1 MYPPGYYRYWML
13 DLWYMIP
20 RSKGGVFVGR
30 YFPKEIL
37 FRLTKVNKPSVIYLK
52 SVCCG
57 YVILLLIKL
66 QVRMVNKICLFLCFF
81 STGYRGICPV
91 GCHYYMQALQQAVIF
106 AAETATYSMP
116 DIGTPTITRDINL
129 VFEQVFKEHFKNLH
143 AYACSILKDE
153 DEAEEMVQ
161 NVFYKLWEKKEKIGE
176 LQSVPAYLY
185 RSVYNECMNY
195 VKHEKVK
202 MTYEAYA
209 VHHGSIAGQATDTA
223 TAKELEHRIADA
235 LADLPEQCRTI
246 FQLSRFEELKYREIA
261 DKMGLSVKTVE
272 NQMGKALKILRTKL
286 ADYISVVWLLL
297 LTLIK

>member
-1 MYPPGYYRYWML
+1 MRLPGCLKYWML
-13 DLWYMIP
+13 YLWYMIP

-37 FRLTKVNKPSVIYLK
+37 FQLTIVNKPSVKCLK
-52 SVCCG
+52 SIDCKRG
-57 YVILLLIKL
+57 ELLLVKL
-66 QVRMVNKICLFLCFF
+66 LVVPVNKLSLFLPLF
-81 STGYRGICPV
+81 SKRYRGICLIR
-91 GCHYYMQALQQAVIF
+91 CQYYMQALQQAVIF

-116 DIGTPTITRDINL
+116 DIGAPTITRDINL

-202 MTYEAYA
+202 MTYEAHA
-209 VHHGSIAGQATDTA
+209 VHHGSIAARATDTA

>member
-1 MYPPGYYRYWML
+1 MHPPGNQEYYML
-13 DLWYMIP
+13 DLWYIMP
-20 RSKGGVFVGR
+20 RSKGGVFVGMH
-30 YFPKEIL
+30 FPKKIRVE
-37 FRLTKVNKPSVIYLK
+37 LTKVNKLRVTCLK
-52 SVCCG
+52 SYCCDDA
-57 YVILLLIKL
+57 ILLSVKL
-66 QVRMVNKICLFLCFF
+66 SIPGVNKFHMFLHLF
-81 STGYRGICPV
+81 SIKYRGIYLF
-91 GCHYYMQALQQAVIF
+91 GCHYNMQALQQAVIF
-106 AAETATYSMP
+106 APETATHRMP
-116 DIGTPTITRDINL
+116 DIGAITTARDINL

-202 MTYEAYA
+202 MTYEAHA

-223 TAKELEHRIADA
+223 TAKELEHRIAEA

>member
-1 MYPPGYYRYWML
+1 MHPPGCLKYWLL
-13 DLWYMIP
+13 DLWYIIP
-20 RSKGGVFVGR
+20 RSQGGVFVAGC
-30 YFPKEIL
+30 FSTEKW
-37 FRLTKVNKPSVIYLK
+37 FGLTIVNKPYVTCLK
-52 SVCCG
+52 SNCCNFR
-57 YVILLLIKL
+57 VLPLIK
-66 QVRMVNKICLFLCFF
+66 VPGGAVNKFSLFSHFF
-81 STGYRGICPV
+81 LKQDGGICREE
-91 GCHYYMQALQQAVIF
+91 CHYYMQALQQAVIF
-106 AAETATYSMP
+106 APETATYSMP
-116 DIGTPTITRDINL
+116 DIGATTITRDINF

-161 NVFYKLWEKKEKIGE
+161 NVFYKLWEKKEKISE

-202 MTYEAYA
+202 MTYEAHA

-223 TAKELEHRIADA
+223 TAKELEHRIANA

-297 LTLIK
+297 LTLIN

>member
-1 MYPPGYYRYWML
+1 MHL
-13 DLWYMIP
+13 N
-20 RSKGGVFVGR
+20 SF
-30 YFPKEIL
+30 
-37 FRLTKVNKPSVIYLK
+37 
-52 SVCCG
+52 CCECG
-57 YVILLLIKL
+57 ILLLIKL
-66 QVRMVNKICLFLCFF
+66 PVRLVNKIHLFLCFF
-81 STGYRGICPV
+81 SAGYRGRSNVSCQ
-91 GCHYYMQALQQAVIF
+91 YNMQALQQAVIF
-106 AAETATYSMP
+106 ATETATYSMP
-116 DIGTPTITRDINL
+116 DIGATTITKDINL

-161 NVFYKLWEKKEKIGE
+161 NVFYKLWEKKEKISE

-202 MTYEAYA
+202 MTYEAHA
-209 VHHGSIAGQATDTA
+209 VHHGSIAGQAADTA
-223 TAKELEHRIADA
+223 TAKELEHRIATA

>member
-1 MYPPGYYRYWML
+1 MPPRCCCHL
-13 DLWYMIP
+13 
-20 RSKGGVFVGR
+20 
-30 YFPKEIL
+30 
-37 FRLTKVNKPSVIYLK
+37 KPLYDRVTNYTAFYS
-52 SVCCG
+52 
-57 YVILLLIKL
+57 
-66 QVRMVNKICLFLCFF
+66 FF
-81 STGYRGICPV
+81 SKRDRGICPEC
-91 GCHYYMQALQQAVIF
+91 CHYYMQALQQAVIF
-106 AAETATYSMP
+106 ATETATYSMP
-116 DIGTPTITRDINL
+116 DIGAPIITRDINL
-129 VFEQVFKEHFKNLH
+129 VFEQVFKEHYKNLH

-185 RSVYNECMNY
+185 RSVHNECMNY

-202 MTYEAYA
+202 MAYEAHA
-209 VHHGSIAGQATDTA
+209 VHHGTVASRETDTA

-286 ADYISVVWLLL
+286 ADYISVVGLLL
-297 LTLIK
+297 ITLVK

>member
-1 MYPPGYYRYWML
+1 M
-13 DLWYMIP
+13 
-20 RSKGGVFVGR
+20 
-30 YFPKEIL
+30 
-37 FRLTKVNKPSVIYLK
+37 
-52 SVCCG
+52 
-57 YVILLLIKL
+57 
-66 QVRMVNKICLFLCFF
+66 
-81 STGYRGICPV
+81 
-91 GCHYYMQALQQAVIF
+91 QQAVIF
-106 AAETATYSMP
+106 APEKATHRMP
-116 DIGTPTITRDINL
+116 DIGIIHTTRDIDL

-202 MTYEAYA
+202 MTYEAHA
-209 VHHGSIAGQATDTA
+209 VHHGAMAGQAADTA
-223 TAKELEHRIADA
+223 TAKELEHRIAEA
-235 LADLPEQCRTI
+235 LAGLPEQCRTI

-286 ADYISVVWLLL
+286 ADYISVIGLLL
-297 LTLIK
+297 ITLIK

>member
-1 MYPPGYYRYWML
+1 
-13 DLWYMIP
+13 
-20 RSKGGVFVGR
+20 
-30 YFPKEIL
+30 
-37 FRLTKVNKPSVIYLK
+37 
-52 SVCCG
+52 
-57 YVILLLIKL
+57 
-66 QVRMVNKICLFLCFF
+66 
-81 STGYRGICPV
+81 
-91 GCHYYMQALQQAVIF
+91 
-106 AAETATYSMP
+106 MP
-116 DIGTPTITRDINL
+116 DIGVITTSRDINL

-185 RSVYNECMNY
+185 RSVHNECMNY

-202 MTYEAYA
+202 MTYEAHA
-209 VHHGSIAGQATDTA
+209 VHHGNIAGQATDTA
-223 TAKELEHRIADA
+223 TAKELEYRIAEA
-235 LADLPEQCRTI
+235 LAGLPEQCRTI

-286 ADYISVVWLLL
+286 ADYISVVGLLL
-297 LTLIK
+297 ITLIK